1 MGEVRLISTLFDMAS
16 LEPAPSLATTKN
28 ALRGKSAI
36 LILAPDGSRFNVDLE
51 SMPGQFRL
59 QWFDTVTGA
68 VSEGGSIEGGKTV
81 LLRSPSSGAAV
92 LYLRS
97 ASSSWGPS
105 LASIAKQVQSI
116 RQASMRYATWP
127 MRFRSIAKP
136 YLDILSNSYHAML
149 LSLFTSAGAGFALGF
164 GGGWALAYHSSK

>member
-16 LEPAPSLATTKN
+16 LEPAPSLATTKY

-127 MRFRSIAKP
+127 MSFRSIAKP